1 MNYEGGYTKQC
12 RRLWG
17 HPAFRSK
24 QEAAVFSWMIS
35 AAQWRDA
42 RISTKF
48 GPVDLEAGE
57 LLVAERVLA
66 DDFGMHRNTV
76 RALLQRMSDE
86 GIITRFLDRCPARA
100 GTVVRIINYKSY
112 QCVDASEQDAKDR
125 KRTEGETEEG
135 PQEDRKRTKNN
146 TFKEL
151 TLEADASKATVIA
164 FPLGQDPSPTKP
176 QSQDL
181 NALFSEWWQFVPR
194 KVSKGQA
201 EKAYRAAVKHTDPAE
216 LLAGIKRFAT
226 DCEGRDPQFVAHPA
240 TWLNGKRWLDEPGLP
255 LNGGS
260 NAQRY
265 SSARET
271 PEQATHRRR
280 EALADA
286 LARRMAAGGGGA
298 GAH

>member
-1 MNYEGGYTKQC
+1 MSQAPSMPVFPDALIADTTDLNMEEFGAYCMILMVTWRNNGQALPDDPARLARVC
-12 RRLWG
+12 RMTEKRWTE
-17 HPAFRSK
+17 R
-24 QEAAVFSWMIS
+24 V
-35 AAQWRDA
+35 
-42 RISTKF
+42 
-48 GPVDLEAGE
+48 GPVLARFFDLSEGVWRQHRLE
-57 LLVAERVLA
+57 KEWNFVAKQ
-66 DDFGMHRNTV
+66 
-76 RALLQRMSDE
+76 RASQSE
-86 GIITRFLDRCPARA
+86 KGK
-100 GTVVRIINYKSY
+100 KS
-112 QCVDASEQDAKDR
+112 ATAKAL
-125 KRTEGETEEG
+125 
-135 PQEDRKRTKNN
+135 KNN
-146 TFKEL
+146 ETTSTAVDERCEPNANPQPQPHKEL
-151 TLEADASKATVIA
+151 TLEAEASKATVIA

-226 DCEGRDPQFVAHPA
+226 DCQGKDPQFVAHPA

-260 NAQRY
+260 NAQRHFA
-265 SSARET
+265 ARET

-280 EALADA
+280 EALANA
-286 LARRMAAGGGGA
+286 LARRVAAGGGGA